1 MLAER
6 NKIGFMHNTK
16 DRKMNSQEMFGKIC
30 KLLKRGICIERTYFK
45 YIRECFYE
53 REDTDE
59 SGKSSRTR
67 EDLGLD

>member
-30 KLLKRGICIERTYFK
+30 KLLKRGICIGRTYFK

-53 REDTDE
+53 REDIDE